1 MVVTKAQRPQPV
13 VLDRMSVSVAQEAIE
28 ASAVCVINSDL
39 PTSGIADQQVVTEKA
54 EVWWRKCHTPGR
66 IEPRTVLQP
75 LQQLALRREFVHESE
90 AREVEVVVLCG
101 VLLSISHIQ
110 IPVDLLDVERSKT
123 LGDFFVLERLI
134 ILFTAK
140 THGSEVGVVNLDTTG
155 TEIRDV
161 EEKRSGSSHL
171 RNGRTFVHGT
181 RGGIGLCGVVH
192 YHECIMRKIIGI
204 DSRPPSHNR
213 AVFGDKGEYGHRCF
227 AVRLKHE
234 TRCRGENYT

>member
-1 MVVTKAQRPQPV
+1 MSVDVAEEAIKTPV
-13 VLDRMSVSVAQEAIE
+13 VD
-28 ASAVCVINSDL
+28 VINGDL
-39 PTSGIADQQVVTEKA
+39 PAPGIADQEVVTEKA
-54 EVWWRKCHTPGR
+54 EVCRRKGHTPGR
-66 IEPRTVLQP
+66 IQPRTVLQP

-140 THGSEVGVVNLDTTG
+140 THGSEVGVVNLDTPG

-171 RNGRTFVHGT
+171 RNGRAFVHGT
-181 RGGIGLCGVVH
+181 RGGIGVCGVVH

-204 DSRPPSHNR
+204 DCRTPSHNR
-213 AVFGDKGEYGHRCF
+213 AVFGDKGEYRGRLF

-234 TRCRGENYT
+234 TRCPGENYTGRSSLSIS